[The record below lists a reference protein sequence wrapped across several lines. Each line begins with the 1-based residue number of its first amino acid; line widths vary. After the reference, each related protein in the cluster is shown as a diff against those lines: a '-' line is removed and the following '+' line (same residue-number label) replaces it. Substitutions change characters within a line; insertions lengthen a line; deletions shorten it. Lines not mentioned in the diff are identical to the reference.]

1 MAFRILADATVI
13 VHIAFVL
20 FVVLGG
26 ALVARSPRVAWLH
39 VPAVAWG
46 VWVVFAGR
54 VCPLTPL
61 ENWLRQQ
68 GGGPIYTGSFIDHYL
83 LPLLYPSFS
92 REIQYGLGALVLV
105 INALVYFLVFRR
117 RALPPTLGH
126 RD

>member
-1 MAFRILADATVI
+1 MVFRILADAIVI
-13 VHIAFVL
+13 FHIAFVL

-46 VWVVFAGR
+46 VWVVFARR

-61 ENWLRQQ
+61 ENWLRWQ
-68 GGGPIYTGSFIDHYL
+68 GGGPIYTDSFVDHYL

-105 INALVYFLVFRR
+105 INTLMYLIVVRR
-117 RALPPTLGH
+117 RGPYPPIDET
-126 RD
+126 